1 MQISLSQEEANP
13 LALVSRIIILK
24 FKWESLVFG
33 KDLCKDSKTHQ
44 WARFRVHAGLS
55 LISDPEVYKA
65 NHSTVQAR
73 AGSYE
78 GSLQKRNMR
87 FSPNRRLS
95 LPPPSYA
102 YCDNFVEEDMMYDVF
117 YMTAMVGARK
127 GIAQC
132 LYPIH
137 SLYQRMARYYQ

>member
-24 FKWESLVFG
+24 FRWESLVFG
-33 KDLCKDSKTHQ
+33 KFCKDSKTHQ
-44 WARFRVHAGLS
+44 WARFRVRAGLS

-78 GSLQKRNMR
+78 GSLQKRNMI
-87 FSPNRRLS
+87 FSPKPEFVS
-95 LPPPSYA
+95 PSPFL
-102 YCDNFVEEDMMYDVF
+102 CV
-117 YMTAMVGARK
+117 
-127 GIAQC
+127 
-132 LYPIH
+132 L
-137 SLYQRMARYYQ
+137 